1 MITRQA
7 IYDEVV
13 KVLREELLFDGELDM
28 ETSIK
33 GLGLDSIQLMQL
45 FVYLEESFSFEFAEG
60 SLIERMKDASLRELV
75 DCVDG
80 SLARAS

>member
-33 GLGLDSIQLMQL
+33 ALGLDSIQLMQL

-60 SLIERMKDASLRELV
+60 SLIERMRDASLRELV

-80 SLARAS
+80 SLRQTS